1 MFGCVL
7 LSCYFMKLQG
17 NFSEEHFVQL
27 SVTAMSFFFFF
38 PFSHRACP
46 DTGNVKNMLRRH
58 G

>member
-27 SVTAMSFFFFF
+27 SVTAMSYFFS
-38 PFSHRACP
+38 PFYHRACP